1 MAQANNTYRQQT
13 SGSLGTLANCP
24 SCSTYTN
31 YKVTLCSGSTVYYV
45 DSTNAFDGQT
55 PILSSTS
62 YSTGQVVWI
71 TTSQTAPRVCAT
83 ITASNQNV
91 ISTHFF
97 DEAAGPWSQCNQCI
111 VP

>member
-1 MAQANNTYRQQT
+1 MALANYRQQT
-13 SGSLGTLANCP
+13 SGSLGTLSNCP
-24 SCSTYTN
+24 NCGNYTN
-31 YKVTLCSGSTVYYV
+31 YEVTLCSGSTVYYV

-62 YSTGQVVWI
+62 YNVNQVVWI
-71 TTSQTAPRVCAT
+71 TAGQFGARVCAT
-83 ITASNQNV
+83 VTAVNQNI

-97 DEAAGPWSQCNQCI
+97 DEASGPWSQCNQCL